1 MSLPLP
7 YPLFRPEQRTA
18 AIAPNNG
25 ATRSGI
31 PRRVAVLQQGKGKT
45 MLETT
50 SRIVMTGL
58 AAVTLGAL
66 SGWVLMDKLQP
77 NPVPA
82 ASASTTVA
90 PAADRRLEDT
100 STPARRQEV
109 AAPTRAPAAA
119 PAPAPTKVAS
129 PAPAPAKVATPAPE
143 APAPAAAPARET
155 SDKPEIRIDPDR
167 REASL
172 GIGGSR
178 FSAGF
183 DGRRIKLKGPGGIDL
198 EFDVD

>member
-1 MSLPLP
+1 
-7 YPLFRPEQRTA
+7 
-18 AIAPNNG
+18 
-25 ATRSGI
+25 
-31 PRRVAVLQQGKGKT
+31 

-50 SRIVMTGL
+50 TRIVMTGL

-77 NPVPA
+77 NPVPS
-82 ASASTTVA
+82 ASASTTVS
-90 PAADRRLEDT
+90 PALDRKFGEPA
-100 STPARRQEV
+100 TPGRRPE
-109 AAPTRAPAAA
+109 TAA
-119 PAPAPTKVAS
+119 PAPAPAPAKVAA
-129 PAPAPAKVATPAPE
+129 PAPAPAKVAAPAPAKVATPAPE

>member
-1 MSLPLP
+1 
-7 YPLFRPEQRTA
+7 
-18 AIAPNNG
+18 
-25 ATRSGI
+25 
-31 PRRVAVLQQGKGKT
+31 

-50 SRIVMTGL
+50 TRIVMTGL

-82 ASASTTVA
+82 ATASTPAIDRKVAA
-90 PAADRRLEDT
+90 PAAPSRQPESAGPVR
-100 STPARRQEV
+100 TPATT
-109 AAPTRAPAAA
+109 PS
-119 PAPAPTKVAS
+119 PAPTPAKVAA
-129 PAPAPAKVATPAPE
+129 PAPAPAKVA
-143 APAPAAAPARET
+143 APAPAPASPPAATPARET

-172 GIGGSR
+172 GFGGSR

>member
-1 MSLPLP
+1 
-7 YPLFRPEQRTA
+7 
-18 AIAPNNG
+18 
-25 ATRSGI
+25 
-31 PRRVAVLQQGKGKT
+31 

-82 ASASTTVA
+82 ATASTVPAIDRKVA
-90 PAADRRLEDT
+90 EPA
-100 STPARRQEV
+100 TPARQPETAGPVR
-109 AAPTRAPAAA
+109 TPAAA
-119 PAPAPTKVAS
+119 PSPAKAAA

-172 GIGGSR
+172 GVGGSR